1 MIEAVR
7 VVEAAL
13 GSAEKRPTAGE
24 LENARAA
31 RKSIVA
37 SRDIEAGETL
47 SDDNLTTKRPGTGMS
62 PMLWDDVVGKRA
74 RRAFARDEAIEL

>member
-1 MIEAVR
+1 M
-7 VVEAAL
+7 
-13 GSAEKRPTAGE
+13 GSAEKQPTPGE

-37 SRDIEAGETL
+37 ARDIAAGEVF

-62 PMLWDDVVGKRA
+62 PMLWDDVVGKVASRD
-74 RRAFARDEAIEL
+74 FAKDEAIEL